1 MIDLTPIINALIL
14 LLAAFVTKKLVPWI
28 KANTDEKQQAAL
40 MTATSIAVFAAEQ
53 LYGAGKGAEKLKYVV
68 SVLEERGY
76 TADIALIEATIKDH
90 IVELHTGKPNPNEL
104 VTGET
109 GQ

>member
-28 KANTDEKQQAAL
+28 KASTNEKQQAAL

-53 LYGAGKGAEKLKYVV
+53 LYGAGKGAEKLEYVV
-68 SVLEERGY
+68 SALEERGY

-90 IVELHTGKPNPNEL
+90 IVELHTGKPNTL
-104 VTGET
+104 VANET